1 MTAYRYD
8 PYLWV
13 HLAGLAT
20 VPLWL
25 ALCLL
30 GLAVGYP
37 TIPLLELSLVFGL
50 GSVPVLY
57 MQLRRPF
64 SIYGVLG
71 LALKPQAL
79 GQEQRTLLT
88 LFRQWRVRLAAPWV
102 ALLLVWVGLQ
112 LYRVAPVAA
121 GITPWG
127 DWGRP
132 QGLAIATCGFL
143 AANLFL
149 HVPVSVLQVM
159 LTPEKTLQAT
169 QPYPTHHIN
178 RDFVH
183 VGLPVSKILP
193 LVIPPESEAPAPALA
208 TRTANPGPE
217 PRVAA
222 SESANQNSEV
232 IPEPASGVRGV

>member
-37 TIPLLELSLVFGL
+37 TIPPLELSLVLGL

-64 SIYGVLG
+64 SIYGVLW

-79 GQEQRTLLT
+79 GKEQRTLLT
-88 LFRQWRVRLAAPWV
+88 IFRRWRVRLAAPWV

-121 GITPWG
+121 DITPWS

-132 QGLAIATCGFL
+132 QGLAIATFGFL
-143 AANLFL
+143 GANLFL
-149 HVPVSVLQVM
+149 QVPVSVLQVM
-159 LTPEKTLQAT
+159 LTPEKILQGT
-169 QPYPTHHIN
+169 QPYPTHDIN

-183 VGLPVSKILP
+183 VGLPVSKVLP
-193 LVIPPESEAPAPALA
+193 LVIPPESEAKPPTLA
-208 TRTANPGPE
+208 TCAANLDSE
-217 PRVAA
+217 PRIAA
-222 SESANQNSEV
+222 SESTTLSSEV
-232 IPEPASGVRGV
+232 TPASASRIRGV